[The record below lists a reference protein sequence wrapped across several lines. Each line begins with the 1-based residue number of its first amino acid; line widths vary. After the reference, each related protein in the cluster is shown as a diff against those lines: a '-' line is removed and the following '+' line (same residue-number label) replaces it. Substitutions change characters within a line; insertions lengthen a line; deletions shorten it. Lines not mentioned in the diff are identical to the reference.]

1 MSGIGPA
8 APAPEPKKPE
18 ALDAQ
23 RTKLR
28 KAAHQ
33 LEGVF
38 LSHLFQAMRES
49 VPQSDADG
57 GLGQQMFTSILDDE
71 LASRAA
77 DQLHRGLGEALYR
90 QLSRR
95 LPGK

>member
-1 MSGIGPA
+1 MRPIDPTT
-8 APAPEPKKPE
+8 PPPKSAQAKRSADE
-18 ALDAQ
+18 A
-23 RTKLR
+23 KLR

-38 LSHLFQAMRES
+38 LSHLFQAMRET
-49 VPQSDADG
+49 VPQVSDG
-57 GLGQQMFTSILDDE
+57 GQGQEMFTSMLDDE
-71 LASRAA
+71 LATRAA

-95 LPGK
+95 LPKT

>member
-1 MSGIGPA
+1 MSGVTPTGPGPA
-8 APAPEPKKPE
+8 PKAAA
-18 ALDAQ
+18 ALTADQ
-23 RTKLR
+23 TKLR

-49 VPQSDADG
+49 VPQNEDAG
-57 GLGQQMFTSILDDE
+57 PGQEMFTSMLDDE

-90 QLSRR
+90 QLSRH
-95 LPGK
+95 LPQK

>member
-1 MSGIGPA
+1 MSGIDPTGS
-8 APAPEPKKPE
+8 APKAPEVPT
-18 ALDAQ
+18 AAQ
-23 RTKLR
+23 AKLR

-49 VPQSDADG
+49 VPQDG
-57 GLGQQMFTSILDDE
+57 ESGMGQEMFTSMLDDE

-95 LPGK
+95 LPTK

>member
-1 MSGIGPA
+1 MSGVGPT
-8 APAPEPKKPE
+8 APVPDPKAPDP
-18 ALDAQ
+18 LTAQ
-23 RTKLR
+23 RAKLR

-38 LSHLFQAMRES
+38 LGHLFQAMRES
-49 VPQSDADG
+49 VPQGETDG
-57 GLGQQMFTSILDDE
+57 GMGQEMFTSILDDE

-90 QLSRR
+90 QLSRH

>member
-1 MSGIGPA
+1 MSGIDPT
-8 APAPEPKKPE
+8 APAPKPAE
-18 ALDAQ
+18 ALTAAQ
-23 RTKLR
+23 AKLR

-49 VPQSDADG
+49 VPQNPDG
-57 GLGQQMFTSILDDE
+57 GTGQEMFTSMLDDE

-95 LPGK
+95 LPAK